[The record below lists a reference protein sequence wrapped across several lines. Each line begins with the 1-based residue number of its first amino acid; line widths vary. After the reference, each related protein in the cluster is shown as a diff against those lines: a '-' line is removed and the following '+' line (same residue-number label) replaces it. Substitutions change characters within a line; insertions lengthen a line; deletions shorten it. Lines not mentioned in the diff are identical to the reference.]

1 MALVS
6 AIARLQTGQGSLPWR
21 GALCLL
27 LVVFF
32 LYNPFCTICM
42 SSGLSAVVHHP
53 VSYRSTIA
61 SSELGCGTVQH
72 TKLHVVPLA
81 VLVTAVKI
89 PLQDQND
96 IRPRPVADT
105 IPAVTQAFATS
116 LWFRPPPAR

>member
-1 MALVS
+1 MALVP
-6 AIARLQTGQGSLPWR
+6 AIARLQTCRGALPWR

-105 IPAVTQAFATS
+105 VPAVTQAFATS
-116 LWFRPPPAR
+116 LWFRPPPIR

>member
-1 MALVS
+1 MALVP
-6 AIARLQTGQGSLPWR
+6 AIARLQTGRGTLPLR

-72 TKLHVVPLA
+72 TNPHFFPPPFLGPGEKFP
-81 VLVTAVKI
+81 
-89 PLQDQND
+89 PQDQND
-96 IRPRPVADT
+96 FPRSPLPDPA
-105 IPAVTQAFATS
+105 PAVTQAFATS
-116 LWFRPPPAR
+116 LW

>member
-1 MALVS
+1 MAS
-6 AIARLQTGQGSLPWR
+6 MPAIARLQTGQGSLPWR

-42 SSGLSAVVHHP
+42 ASGLSPVVHHP

-89 PLQDQND
+89 LLQDQND

-105 IPAVTQAFATS
+105 VPAVTQAFATS

>member
-6 AIARLQTGQGSLPWR
+6 AIARLQTGRGALPWR

-89 PLQDQND
+89 PLQDKAG
-96 IRPRPVADT
+96 IRPKPMDDT
-105 IPAVTQAFATS
+105 GIAVIQAFATS
-116 LWFRPPPAR
+116 LWFRPPPVQ

>member
-6 AIARLQTGQGSLPWR
+6 AIARPQTGRGGLPWR

-42 SSGLSAVVHHP
+42 SSGPSAVVHHP

-72 TKLHVVPLA
+72 TKLHVVSLT
-81 VLVTAVKI
+81 VLVTALKI
-89 PLQDQND
+89 PLQDKDD
-96 IRPRPVADT
+96 IRPRPVDDT
-105 IPAVTQAFATS
+105 VPAVTQAFATS
-116 LWFRPPPAR
+116 LWFRPPPVR

>member
-1 MALVS
+1 MALVP
-6 AIARLQTGQGSLPWR
+6 AIARLQTGRGTLPWR

-42 SSGLSAVVHHP
+42 ASGLSPVVHHP

-72 TKLHVVPLA
+72 TKLHVVSLA
-81 VLVTAVKI
+81 VLVTALRI
-89 PLQDQND
+89 PLPDKD
-96 IRPRPVADT
+96 DTRPKPVAD
-105 IPAVTQAFATS
+105 IVPAVTQAFATS
-116 LWFRPPPAR
+116 LWFRPPPAW

>member
-6 AIARLQTGQGSLPWR
+6 ALARLQTGRGTLSWR

-27 LVVFF
+27 LAVFF

-42 SSGLSAVVHHP
+42 SSGPSAVVHHP

-72 TKLHVVPLA
+72 TKLHVVSLA
-81 VLVTAVKI
+81 VLVTPLKI
-89 PLQDQND
+89 PLQDKAD
-96 IRPRPVADT
+96 IRPKPVDDT
-105 IPAVTQAFATS
+105 APVVIQAFATS
-116 LWFRPPPAR
+116 LWFRPPPVR

>member
-1 MALVS
+1 MALVP
-6 AIARLQTGQGSLPWR
+6 AIARLQTGRGTLPWR

-42 SSGLSAVVHHP
+42 ASGLFPVVHHP

-72 TKLHVVPLA
+72 TKLHVVSLA

-89 PLQDQND
+89 PLQDHND
-96 IRPRPVADT
+96 IRPRPVTDT